1 MNYPSIL
8 LGNYLNCVTRPI
20 LYTRILY
27 TTVLMKTYKRLETEG
42 KTMATIGGELTPMS
56 VGQAWWGYEASARP
70 GSASL
75 SSVCTKLSQFTSIC
89 PALLPRPDSDQQKL
103 VRLQTQ

>member
-1 MNYPSIL
+1 
-8 LGNYLNCVTRPI
+8 
-20 LYTRILY
+20 
-27 TTVLMKTYKRLETEG
+27 MKTYKRLETEG

-56 VGQAWWGYEASARP
+56 VGQAWWGYEASGRP